1 MHHEAS
7 ESLDFATSAGNDR
20 TSVDVADDKKIII
33 TQQDLGYLS
42 GAGRFLK
49 KSYNPTASS
58 DKRYDAIAQ
67 LINAEVQQQTDISLG
82 WNANI
87 YPDIDLSRNV
97 EAVTGEQVE
106 EMIAEWIVQ
115 TLIAEFPNVNLNLFD
130 TDPAFS
136 EIPKQLEDYFLDV
149 AFDANKYNESY
160 KSQYVDAIQKGDY
173 RSVDNI
179 RILDAARRV
188 AEKNSKSVLASD
200 VEPTVGAYITQDQ
213 KIGRFLLQL
222 ELMTGDNTIVK
233 TFSEN
238 PQVRGLIKESW
249 PAIAR
254 EINSLEA
261 NKINPS
267 FHVGAS
273 KLAAD
278 VVDDTN
284 DNRWI
289 ATLFTDTP
297 MTKEQYKLQ
306 KDIARLDEDFIK
318 ALVANPKKEF
328 SDKYLPSDEVLKDRY
343 GQWAVDAKKLYV
355 AQFDDRVQATRL
367 NTPNRDS
374 QTIATETL
382 NFINDAN
389 EGFGGF
395 LAEQENKYL
404 DGIEEANYNNLVS
417 QFETFSKAKSAI
429 TNWLGG
435 RQVSQNFQDR
445 LANHLTD
452 PRMIDLI
459 KDSNA
464 QNTGQA
470 IESLIQNVLSPMAN
484 QSPEQL
490 LSDAQDFHTLS
501 NMTLDTSNTEGAR
514 GARQRQGFAYTPQG
528 QLKPYTAE
536 RNVIDPDTGER
547 KRIRESGAQLMANL
561 HLYPELVQR
570 TILYG
575 INRPQQEIT
584 SYQDIGITPL
594 PPAFFE
600 GIEGQGRYFGDVPM
614 HGGTFAF
621 DKNYIA
627 TPDLTPQ
634 FDFSYNMRP
643 PDDPPIPDKIEIPEI
658 APAIPPLPKM
668 RNPNLDSQFGG

>member
-1 MHHEAS
+1 MTGPNKSWSTKAGQKRDAS
-7 ESLDFATSAGNDR
+7 GKTNEGKDI
-20 TSVDVADDKKIII
+20 DVSNL
-33 TQQDLGYLS
+33 TPEDLEYLRGS
-42 GAGRFLK
+42 TGKFFKRP
-49 KSYNPTASS
+49 SPYDPDT
-58 DKRYDAIAQ
+58 RYDKIAAE
-67 LINAEVQQQTDISLG
+67 INNKVQEQSDLALG
-82 WNANI
+82 WGAMFTDTILENI
-87 YPDIDLSRNV
+87 ED
-97 EAVTGEQVE
+97 VTGKQVE
-106 EMIAEWIVQ
+106 EMIGEWVVE
-115 TLIAEFPNVNLNLFD
+115 TLREEFPSVNLQLFV
-130 TDPAFS
+130 TDPAFNQ
-136 EIPKQLEDYFLDV
+136 IPKQLEDYFLDV
-149 AFDANKYNESY
+149 AFDANKYTESY
-160 KSQYVDAIQKGDY
+160 SSQYVEAIEKGDY

-188 AEKNSKSVLASD
+188 AEANSKSVLASD
-200 VEPTVGAYITQDQ
+200 IEPLVGAYLTQDQ

-222 ELMTGDNTIVK
+222 QLMTGDNSIVK
-233 TFSEN
+233 TYSED
-238 PQVRGLIKESW
+238 PQVRSSIKNAWPLI
-249 PAIAR
+249 AT
-254 EINSLEA
+254 EISRLEA
-261 NKINPS
+261 NKTNPS

-273 KLAAD
+273 KLAED
-278 VVDDTN
+278 VVADTN

-289 ATLFTDTP
+289 ASLFTDTP

-306 KDIARLDEDFIK
+306 KDIASLDEDFIK
-318 ALVANPKKEF
+318 ALIANPKKEF
-328 SDKYLPSDEVLKDRY
+328 SDKYLPSDAVLKDRF

-355 AQFDDRVQATRL
+355 AQFDDNVQATRL
-367 NTPNRDS
+367 NAPNRDS

-395 LAEQENKYL
+395 LTEQENKYL
-404 DGIEEANYNNLVS
+404 DGIEETNYSNLVS

-445 LANHLTD
+445 LANHLTS
-452 PRMIDLI
+452 PGMIDP
-459 KDSNA
+459 NA

-470 IESLIQNVLSPMAN
+470 IESLIQNVLSPEAELT
-484 QSPEQL
+484 PEQL
-490 LSDAQDFHTLS
+490 LSNAQDYHTLS
-501 NMTLDTSNTEGAR
+501 NMTLDTSNTQGAK
-514 GARQRQGFAYTPQG
+514 GARQRQGYAYTPQG

-536 RNVIDPDTGER
+536 RNVIDPNTGER

-634 FDFSYNMRP
+634 FDFSYSMIPSDNV
-643 PDDPPIPDKIEIPEI
+643 PDKIEIPET
-658 APAIPPLPKM
+658 APAVPPLPQM
-668 RNPNLDSQFGG
+668 RNPNLDFGGV